1 MGMPAHAIDLD
12 ADDLID
18 VKEEVL
24 SIQSLYYPL
33 GQSLRLCTD
42 DLRRICDAYP
52 SESDADRAL
61 EDVLL
66 LWLDKKY
73 NTAKFGLPTWRK
85 LVEAVDRK
93 GGGNNHQLAKEI
105 ALKHP
110 AG

>member
-1 MGMPAHAIDLD
+1 MYDNGIDLD
-12 ADDLID
+12 KDDLVD

-24 SIQSLYYPL
+24 SIQSLYYRL
-33 GQSLRLCTD
+33 GQALRLD
-42 DLRRICDAYP
+42 NADLRRICDAYP
-52 SESDADRAL
+52 SESDAERAL

-66 LWLDKKY
+66 LWLNQKY
-73 NTAKFGLPTWRK
+73 STDRFGLPTWRK

-105 ALKHP
+105 ASKHP

>member
-1 MGMPAHAIDLD
+1 MDDNDVDLD
-12 ADDLID
+12 KDDLID

-33 GQSLRLCTD
+33 GQSLRLD
-42 DLRRICDAYP
+42 IADLRSICDAYP
-52 SESDADRAL
+52 SESDTERAL

-73 NTAKFGLPTWRK
+73 NTDKFGLPTWRQ
-85 LVEAVDRK
+85 LVEAVDRE

-105 ALKHP
+105 ASKHP

>member
-1 MGMPAHAIDLD
+1 MNNDVDLD

-18 VKEEVL
+18 VKEAVL
-24 SIQSLYYPL
+24 SIPSLYYPL
-33 GQSLRLCTD
+33 GQSLRLNIA
-42 DLRRICDAYP
+42 DLRSIRDKYGNEPDA
-52 SESDADRAL
+52 EQAL

-73 NTAKFGLPTWRK
+73 NTDKFGPPTWRQ

-105 ALKHP
+105 ASKHP
-110 AG
+110 TG

>member
-1 MGMPAHAIDLD
+1 MDDNAIDID
-12 ADDLID
+12 ANDLID

-24 SIQSLYYPL
+24 SIQFLYYPL
-33 GQSLRLCTD
+33 GQSLRLRID
-42 DLRRICDAYP
+42 DLRSICDAYP
-52 SESDADRAL
+52 SESDAERAL

-66 LWLDKKY
+66 LWLNKKY
-73 NTAKFGLPTWRK
+73 DTDKFGLPTWRK

-105 ALKHP
+105 ASKHP